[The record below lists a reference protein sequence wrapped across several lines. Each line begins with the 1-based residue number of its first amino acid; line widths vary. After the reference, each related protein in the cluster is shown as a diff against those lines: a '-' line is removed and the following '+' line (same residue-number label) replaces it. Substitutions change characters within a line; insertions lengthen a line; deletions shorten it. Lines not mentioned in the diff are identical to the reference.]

1 MTANSCTQPGQGS
14 IQQPRVSIALT
25 VGDYFVGKGKG
36 GLEEP
41 NPFGAGVPSLGSID
55 FARGHVTD
63 SGIVSSV

>member
-1 MTANSCTQPGQGS
+1 M
-14 IQQPRVSIALT
+14 
-25 VGDYFVGKGKG
+25 GKGKG